1 MRGDINSCFYS
12 PLPNPL
18 QQERE
23 LGRFVTH
30 CICNAKKLCRY
41 LWFSGEGIRMRLTM
55 FEITS
60 IRRNAENIFGHAVK
74 VYLFGSRVDDT
85 KKGGDIDLYVVP
97 EHKDNVLEKKIKF
110 LNALTGALGEQ
121 KIDVVIAKDPS
132 RAIEKQAIATGIEL
146 NLTNLKLEKIFNECT
161 KHLQRINE
169 AHSDMS
175 AFMPLTSTHY
185 ENLSK
190 DDVQAIDQYLFRF
203 SKLQDSMGEK
213 LFRLV
218 VARFEENTD
227 KLSFLDIIKKTEKY
241 LEMDIAKEW
250 LDLRNIRNHL
260 AHEYEDDA
268 IEMANS
274 INLIYAK
281 KEVIEGLYLT
291 IKAKCDLSA

>member
-1 MRGDINSCFYS
+1 
-12 PLPNPL
+12 
-18 QQERE
+18 
-23 LGRFVTH
+23 
-30 CICNAKKLCRY
+30 
-41 LWFSGEGIRMRLTM
+41 MRLTM
-55 FEITS
+55 FEITT
-60 IRRNAENIFGHAVK
+60 IQRNAANIFGDAVR

-85 KKGGDIDLYVVP
+85 KKGGDIDLYIIP
-97 EHKDNVLEKKIKF
+97 ENKEYLLEKKIKF
-110 LNALTGALGEQ
+110 LNALNSALGEQ

-146 NLTNLKLEKIFNECT
+146 NLTNLKLEKIFHECT

-175 AFMPLTSTHY
+175 AFMPLTATHY

-190 DDVQAIDQYLFRF
+190 DEVQAIDQYLFRF

-241 LEMDIAKEW
+241 LEMDIANEW

-268 IEMANS
+268 IGMANS

-291 IKAKCDLSA
+291 IKAKCDIPAQFNEA